1 MAKKEKPELTPEQL
15 EAKKIK
21 KQRRSERWTKFWAIV
36 LALALVAGVSY
47 FAKSSGEKALA
58 AAKEEM
64 ASNESADNSGTPA
77 AVTPGTN
84 TTPAVTPGANTNTNT
99 NTNTPAAPADNNNS
113 AAPADNS
120 GDNSA
125 TPADNSGDNSGS
137 EAPASNDPA
146 TVANIINTAM
156 AAAANAGYDWQRT
169 GNITELNVPS
179 KDTLNK
185 IINGVSEGSTVDS
198 VVGGFLGAKGNTES
212 LTVQAGQTPMNEKG
226 DDTYYHWDHYKIIAT
241 SVTGDDLQNLQ
252 VNGNEYSF
260 TLAAC
265 QNPSPGSAGFS
276 RFSNDYVT
284 LDEVNAEIKANV
296 SVVSVSDMTAT
307 FGPMNVKM
315 TIENGKVTALSY
327 DYVAS
332 VNPMNLK
339 ATIVPISAN
348 GAMQVQAS
356 YSNFKY

>member
-21 KQRRSERWTKFWAIV
+21 KQRRSEGWTKFWAVV
-36 LALALVAGVSY
+36 LALVLVCGVAFGAKTLAGKAV
-47 FAKSSGEKALA
+47 AK
-58 AAKEEM
+58 AKEEA
-64 ASNESADNSGTPA
+64 ASQQADIENSG
-77 AVTPGTN
+77 
-84 TTPAVTPGANTNTNT
+84 TPAVTPGANTNTNT
-99 NTNTPAAPADNNNS
+99 TPTPAAPADNNNN

-120 GDNSA
+120 GSNDA
-125 TPADNSGDNSGS
+125 APADNNGGDA
-137 EAPASNDPA
+137 APASNDPA
-146 TVANIINTAM
+146 TVAGIINNAM
-156 AAAANAGYDWQRT
+156 AAAANAGYTWSRT

-185 IINGVSEGSTVDS
+185 IISGVSEGSTVDS
-198 VVGGFLGAKGNTES
+198 VVGGFLGAKGNTET
-212 LTVQAGQTPMNEKG
+212 LTISAGQTPMNEEGTDK
-226 DDTYYHWDHYKIIAT
+226 YYHWDHYKIIPT
-241 SVTGDDLQNLQ
+241 SVTAEDLQNLQ
-252 VNGNEYSF
+252 VNGNEYTF

-284 LDEVNAEIKANV
+284 LDEVNTEIKANV

-315 TIENGKVTALSY
+315 TIENGKVTALHY
-327 DYVAS
+327 DYTAS

-339 ATIVPISAN
+339 ATIIPISAN
-348 GAMQVQAS
+348 GAMQVSAD
-356 YSNFKY
+356 YTNFKY

>member
-21 KQRRSERWTKFWAIV
+21 KQRRSEGWTKFWAVV
-36 LALALVAGVSY
+36 LALVLVCGVAFGAKTLAGKAV
-47 FAKSSGEKALA
+47 EK
-58 AAKEEM
+58 AKEEA
-64 ASNESADNSGTPA
+64 ASQQADIENSG
-77 AVTPGTN
+77 
-84 TTPAVTPGANTNTNT
+84 TPAVTPGANTNTNT
-99 NTNTPAAPADNNNS
+99 TPTPAAPADNNN

-120 GDNSA
+120 GSNDA
-125 TPADNSGDNSGS
+125 APADNNGGDA
-137 EAPASNDPA
+137 APASNDPA
-146 TVANIINTAM
+146 TVAGIINNAM
-156 AAAANAGYDWQRT
+156 AAAANAGYTWSRT

-198 VVGGFLGAKGNTES
+198 VVGGFLGAKGNTET
-212 LTVQAGQTPMNEKG
+212 LTISAGQTPMNEEGTDK
-226 DDTYYHWDHYKIIAT
+226 YYHWDHYKIIPT
-241 SVTGDDLQNLQ
+241 SVTAEDLQNLQ
-252 VNGNEYSF
+252 VNGNEYTF

-276 RFSNDYVT
+276 RFTNDYVT
-284 LDEVNAEIKANV
+284 LDEVNTEIKANV

-315 TIENGKVTALSY
+315 TIENGKVTALHY
-327 DYVAS
+327 DYAAS

-339 ATIVPISAN
+339 ATIIPISAN
-348 GAMQVQAS
+348 GAMQVSAD
-356 YSNFKY
+356 YTNFKY